1 MAARAGRLRSR
12 LGWLVLLPVLVA
24 CSADA
29 VTEPEATV
37 GTPGAFVAW
46 VDRSDESIR
55 LFRTVGTSA
64 FTSDD
69 VLLLGILYAERPQS
83 FEHARELARMPDLR
97 EQVHQYFMAQNQLLS
112 QPHEVV
118 WFRTL
123 TSADISPAR

>member
-1 MAARAGRLRSR
+1 MAARVGRLRSS
-12 LGWLVLLPVLVA
+12 LGWLLLLPVVDA

-29 VTEPEATV
+29 VPEPEVTV

-46 VDRSDESIR
+46 VDRSDEGIR
-55 LFRTVGTSA
+55 LFRTVGTST

-69 VLLLGILYAERPQS
+69 VLLLGILYADRPQS
-83 FEHARELARMPDLR
+83 FEHAGELARVRDLR
-97 EQVHQYFMAQNQLLS
+97 EQTHQYFIARSQLLS